1 MMPNSVSMI
10 WLAVLL
16 PFLGFLANGWLSFF
30 RPDAKR
36 VVSVIGVGVLVAS
49 FISALA
55 GVVGLA
61 GAVHD
66 APYIVY
72 MWSWMPVGELQV
84 DLAFQVDE
92 LSAVML
98 MVVTGVGALIH
109 VFSVGYMR
117 EDRSYPRYFAYLN
130 LFVFFMLM
138 LVLGASFPVL
148 FVGWEGVGLCSY
160 LLIGFWFDDED
171 RGRRR
176 AGKEEDLD
184 VTRPGT
190 RRLRDPLHDRRARR
204 ADQA

>member
-1 MMPNSVSMI
+1 MPSSVSLI

-36 VVSVIGVGVLVAS
+36 AVSVIGVGVLVAS
-49 FISALA
+49 FIAALA

-66 APYIVY
+66 APYIVT

-84 DLAFQVDE
+84 DVAFQVDE

-117 EDRSYPRYFAYLN
+117 EDR
-130 LFVFFMLM
+130 
-138 LVLGASFPVL
+138 
-148 FVGWEGVGLCSY
+148 
-160 LLIGFWFDDED
+160 
-171 RGRRR
+171 
-176 AGKEEDLD
+176 
-184 VTRPGT
+184 
-190 RRLRDPLHDRRARR
+190 
-204 ADQA
+204 